1 MRSVLLVLLAMVV
14 GLGCAPG
21 PRSGQAPT
29 DAAPR
34 AQRTAAS
41 KVLAMAIRVE
51 PNTLAW
57 QGLAGANSAGTV
69 VGTQKRVF
77 NATLAMLDPRGVAL
91 PYLAEALPELN
102 TPDWQVHPDGRMTTT
117 YHLRPNLAWHDGT
130 PLSASDFVFSG
141 RIYAT
146 PEYGLARSSPWNR
159 IERLTAPDD
168 RTLVIDWL
176 APFPDAAVL
185 VDTLP
190 PLPRHIL
197 QAPFQQGPT
206 DNLPN
211 LAFWSSEYVGL
222 GPYRLTNWVPASFI
236 EAEAFPGHALGR
248 AKIDRIKLVF
258 ISDRNTVLANMLSGE
273 VHITVDSSLKYE
285 EGVVLQGEWA
295 ARGGGG
301 QALVMPA
308 QWYVVWFQFRPEYVN
323 PRAVL
328 DLRIRKA
335 LAYTIDRPGMND
347 ALFGGQGF
355 MSDTMF
361 ASSMEGFDV
370 IDRTLAKYGYD
381 PRRAEQLMA
390 EAGFDKVDGFFASS
404 AEGRFNGEIMVSSST
419 QSERGMAIMAS
430 DWRKAGFEFQERV
443 IAAALVTDGQ
453 ARSTFRALGGTGAS
467 YGQTALVGN
476 FSTARIPGANNRWSG
491 NNRGG
496 WSNPEF
502 DRLADVLETTLDT
515 NERLQRIAEMAR
527 IVSEEVPAISLYF
540 NIDVVGLA
548 AGLRGPKPVAQ
559 GSEISWDVHTWEWD

>member
-1 MRSVLLVLLAMVV
+1 VMASV
-14 GLGCAPG
+14 LGCAPG
-21 PRSGQAPT
+21 SRSGQAGGDP
-29 DAAPR
+29 PER
-34 AQRTAAS
+34 AQRPAAS
-41 KVLAMAIRVE
+41 KALVMAIRVE

-91 PYLAEALPELN
+91 PYLAETLPELN
-102 TPDWQVHPDGRMTTT
+102 SPDWQVHPDGRMTTI

-130 PLSASDFVFSG
+130 PFSAEDFVFSG
-141 RIYAT
+141 QVYAT

-185 VDTLP
+185 VDTFP

-211 LAFWSSEYVGL
+211 LAFWSNEYVGL
-222 GPYRLTNWVPASFI
+222 GPYRLTNWVPAAFI
-236 EAEAFPGHALGR
+236 EAEAFPGHALGK
-248 AKIDRIKLVF
+248 AKIDRIKLAF
-258 ISDRNTVLANMLSGE
+258 ISDRNAVLANTLSGE
-273 VHITVDSSLKYE
+273 VHMTVDSTLKYE
-285 EGVVLQGEWA
+285 EGVVLQSEWA

-308 QWYVVWFQFRPEYVN
+308 IWYVVWFQFRPEYVN
-323 PRAVL
+323 PRAIL
-328 DLRIRKA
+328 DVRVRRA
-335 LAYTIDRPGMND
+335 LAHTVDRQGMND

-361 ASSMEGFDV
+361 ASSIEGFDV
-370 IDRTLAKYGYD
+370 IDRSLAKYRYD

-390 EAGFDKVDGFFASS
+390 EAGFEKVDGFFASPT
-404 AEGRFNGEIMVSSST
+404 EGRFNGELMVSSST

-453 ARSTFRALGGTGAS
+453 ARSTFRALGGTGAN

-476 FSTARIPGANNRWSG
+476 FSSARIPGPNNRWSG

-496 WSNPEF
+496 WSNAEL
-502 DRLADVLETTLDT
+502 DRLADALETTLDK
-515 NERLQRIAEMAR
+515 NERIQRIAEMTR
-527 IVSEEVPAISLYF
+527 IISEELPVLSLYF
-540 NIDVVGLA
+540 NIDVVGVVN
-548 AGLRGPKPVAQ
+548 GLHGPKPVAQ
-559 GSEISWDVHTWEWD
+559 GSEIAWDIHTWEWE